1 VYYPAFFHPILFNYF
16 SSYTLSSGT
25 FGGKVPG
32 RSRSNR
38 AVTYRPREAK
48 TTGKLNRGKRD
59 HDGVLARG
67 SHVHAPAYHFQRGA
81 ESDIIA
87 AVASWLRVHR
97 TPHRIFDEA
106 LKDCRLCRILK
117 DFLDQTEGE
126 ARVRRQRLQV
136 TSQSE
141 GTYVEERVRFVLR
154 LSNTQFTTS
163 APILPFSSILRFR
176 PTTNPGK
183 SAQ

>member
-1 VYYPAFFHPILFNYF
+1 M
-16 SSYTLSSGT
+16 T
-25 FGGKVPG
+25 
-32 RSRSNR
+32 
-38 AVTYRPREAK
+38 
-48 TTGKLNRGKRD
+48 
-59 HDGVLARG
+59 
-67 SHVHAPAYHFQRGA
+67 
-81 ESDIIA
+81 
-87 AVASWLRVHR
+87 ASWHVGPMCMRQLTTSNEGRNPISLLLSPVGLEYTELR
-97 TPHRIFDEA
+97 TAFFDEA

-154 LSNTQFTTS
+154 LSNTQFTIS

>member
-1 VYYPAFFHPILFNYF
+1 MRQLTTSNEGRNPISLLLSPVGLEYTELRTAF
-16 SSYTLSSGT
+16 
-25 FGGKVPG
+25 
-32 RSRSNR
+32 
-38 AVTYRPREAK
+38 
-48 TTGKLNRGKRD
+48 
-59 HDGVLARG
+59 
-67 SHVHAPAYHFQRGA
+67 
-81 ESDIIA
+81 
-87 AVASWLRVHR
+87 
-97 TPHRIFDEA
+97 FDEA

-154 LSNTQFTTS
+154 LSNTQFTIS